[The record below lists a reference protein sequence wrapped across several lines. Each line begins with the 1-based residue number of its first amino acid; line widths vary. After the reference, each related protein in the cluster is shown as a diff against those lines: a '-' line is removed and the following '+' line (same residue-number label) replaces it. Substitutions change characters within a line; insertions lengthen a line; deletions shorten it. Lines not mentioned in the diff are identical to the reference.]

1 MSEKKIIP
9 LAIPNFDDEERR
21 LVDEAIVSNWVSSGG
36 PLVVEFENVVAEYVG
51 TKTAA
56 ATDSGTSALHTA
68 LMLAEVGPGDEVL
81 ASPLTYI
88 AAINPIRYVGAQP
101 VFLDCDETLCI
112 SPAAVAAFCENE
124 CEMQGEKLINKTT
137 GAHVKALEVIHIFG
151 NMAHM
156 EELLELAKKYNLI
169 IMEDATEA
177 LGTRYTAGAL
187 KGQYAGAIGDVGC
200 FSFNGNKTITT
211 GSGGM
216 LVSHN
221 EEWVQRALY
230 LTNVA
235 TNDLGKDTYRQFIH
249 NEVGYHYRL
258 TNLAAALG
266 LAQMKKLE
274 GFIARKNDFHEMYT
288 KALDG
293 KNGYRM
299 LQYNKDAYC
308 NKWFLSLYLE
318 NTKITRDEMIRYLDE
333 NGIQSR
339 PIWTLICDLPPYV
352 DCYKGDLTNARDY
365 REKVV
370 NLPASTGLTDEEI
383 QTVIDV
389 VLKAEG

>member
-21 LVDEAIVSNWVSSGG
+21 LVDQAIVSNWVSSGG
-36 PLVVEFENVVAEYVG
+36 PLVVEFEKVIAEYVG
-51 TKTAA
+51 TPTAA

-81 ASPLTYI
+81 CCPLTYI

-137 GAHVKALEVIHIFG
+137 GAHVKSLEVIHIFG

-156 EELLELAKKYNLI
+156 PELLALAEKYNLI
-169 IMEDATEA
+169 VLEDATEA
-177 LGTRYTAGAL
+177 LGTRYTAGPMQG
-187 KGQYAGAIGDVGC
+187 KYAGAIGDVGC

-216 LVSHN
+216 LVSPH
-221 EEWVQRALY
+221 EQWVQRALY

-235 TNDLGKDTYRQFIH
+235 TNDLGADTYRQFIH

-274 GFIARKNDFHEMYT
+274 GFIARKNDFHKMYT
-288 KALDG
+288 QALDG
-293 KNGYRM
+293 KNGYRI
-299 LQYNKDAYC
+299 LQYNPDAYC

-318 NTKITRDEMIRYLDE
+318 DCPKSRDEMIGYLDA

-339 PIWTLICDLPPYV
+339 PIWTLICDLPPYKE
-352 DCYKGDLTNARDY
+352 CQCADLTTARRY
-365 REKVV
+365 RERVV
-370 NLPASTGLTDEEI
+370 NLPSSTGLTDEEI
-383 QTVIDV
+383 QTVIDTL
-389 VLKAEG
+389 LKVSR